1 MKPLTLTIDL
11 QVSEGA
17 ERLAR
22 EVLQF
27 GTDDTR
33 ELLRNIDNTI
43 VNTALALLI
52 EAQTRQ
58 LAAAPPAGE

>member
-1 MKPLTLTIDL
+1 MKPLTMTIDL
-11 QVSEGA
+11 QISDGS

-22 EVLQF
+22 EVLRF

-33 ELLRNIDNTI
+33 EFVRNLDSTI

-52 EAQTRQ
+52 EAQNRQ
-58 LAAAPPAGE
+58 LENAPPVA

>member
-1 MKPLTLTIDL
+1 MKPLTLTIDV
-11 QVSEGA
+11 QVRSGP

-27 GTDDTR
+27 GAGDTR
-33 ELLRNIDNTI
+33 QLIRNIDNTI

-52 EAQTRQ
+52 EAQNRQ
-58 LAAAPPAGE
+58 RDTAPPGD